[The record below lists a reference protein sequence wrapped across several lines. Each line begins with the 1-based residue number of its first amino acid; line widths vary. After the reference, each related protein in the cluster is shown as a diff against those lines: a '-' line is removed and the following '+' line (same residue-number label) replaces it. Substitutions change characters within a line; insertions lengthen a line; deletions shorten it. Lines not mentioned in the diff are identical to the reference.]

1 MANLQR
7 RVGAS
12 AAEPCHAV
20 SARVFRSRTVISVES
35 QVSMPDWAIE
45 TLRRGKGMAN
55 APMGEI
61 NATEPRLPPPKSPR
75 LFGGACLF

>member
-1 MANLQR
+1 M
-7 RVGAS
+7 
-12 AAEPCHAV
+12 
-20 SARVFRSRTVISVES
+20 
-35 QVSMPDWAIE
+35 SMPDWAIE